1 MTTSNT
7 LYYLWDGN
15 IFWAFNDFL
24 EGALTCK
31 LLPNRFLV
39 IIKALKI
46 FADTKPLQKRNEFLF
61 QITLL
66 LTELKI
72 NMLFESVGS
81 YEINFTINF
90 IKIMHWPN
98 A

>member
-1 MTTSNT
+1 
-7 LYYLWDGN
+7 
-15 IFWAFNDFL
+15 
-24 EGALTCK
+24 
-31 LLPNRFLV
+31 
-39 IIKALKI
+39 
-46 FADTKPLQKRNEFLF
+46 
-61 QITLL
+61 LL